1 MLDLE
6 RENLFDCC
14 HLPQRRQ
21 EVAVNRTE
29 LIETVATTAG
39 LDKKQAEAA
48 VSAFVDSIIAQTKS
62 GEQVSIF
69 GFGSFKPTARAAR
82 MGRNPQTNEAV
93 KIPARK
99 SVKFAAG
106 TAFKA
111 ALNPRTTKK
120 AAAPAKK
127 TAAAKS
133 EPAKKA
139 VAPAKKTAAA
149 TKTAATKTAAA
160 AKKAPVARKA
170 VTPAKKAAG
179 VTKKR

>member
-1 MLDLE
+1 M
-6 RENLFDCC
+6 
-14 HLPQRRQ
+14 
-21 EVAVNRTE
+21 NRTE

-48 VSAFVDSIIAQTKS
+48 VSAFVDSVIAQTKS

-111 ALNPRTTKK
+111 ALNPRSTKK

-127 TAAAKS
+127 TAASKAG
-133 EPAKKA
+133 PAKKVA
-139 VAPAKKTAAA
+139 APAKKGPAA
-149 TKTAATKTAAA
+149 KTPAA

-170 VTPAKKAAG
+170 VAPAKKAAA
-179 VTKKR
+179 TKKR